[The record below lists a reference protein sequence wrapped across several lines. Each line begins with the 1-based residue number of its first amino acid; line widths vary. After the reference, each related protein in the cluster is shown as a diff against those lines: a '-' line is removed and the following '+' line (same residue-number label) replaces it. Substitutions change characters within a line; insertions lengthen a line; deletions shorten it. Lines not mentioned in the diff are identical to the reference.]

1 MIKKKIIFFL
11 LSISLFNCSFDHKSG
26 IWEGSKLEERRLA
39 KLEKEQRKN
48 NKDNIFKIFS
58 SENLYDQEV
67 TLNEPI
73 ILSKPTKTTSWDMSG
88 LNYQNMLGNIYLP
101 SASINFLKKKVG
113 KNKLSLSQFTSSP
126 LFYMD
131 NLLLSDDKGSIFYI
145 DQYRDLIWKK
155 NIYLKLYKKIH
166 KNLSLSIF
174 NNNIYVSDNIGFI
187 YALDLATGKTLWVK
201 NHGVPLKSKI
211 KVFNGKIFLIN
222 QDNRILCFDIK
233 DGTIIW
239 DVRSISSFI
248 KSKNLLSLAFGKD
261 NSLVA
266 STTSGEI
273 IKINLTNGSVIWS
286 ANITGGSSASSTD
299 FFQSSDIVIDNNS
312 IFYSTKSLFFSY
324 NLTAGMNNW
333 NTKVSSVTT
342 PIINGKNIFL
352 VTENGYL
359 VILNK
364 KSGKIVSSSNILKI
378 IKKERHQRTKITGF
392 IMGSGKIYAVT
403 FNGYLLV
410 CSATLGKVE
419 SYRKIGHPISSSPII
434 ANGKMFIY
442 TEKSRVFGFN

>member
-11 LSISLFNCSFDHKSG
+11 ISVTLFNCSFDHKTG
-26 IWEGSKLEERRLA
+26 IWDGSKSEERRLA
-39 KLEKEQRKN
+39 KLEKEQKN
-48 NKDNIFKIFS
+48 TRNSNTFKIFS
-58 SENLYDQEV
+58 SDSIYNEEV
-67 TLNEPI
+67 ILKEEVV
-73 ILSKPTKTTSWDMSG
+73 LSKPIKNLSWKMSG
-88 LNYQNMLGNIYLP
+88 LNYQNFLGNIYLQ
-101 SASINFLKKKVG
+101 SADINFLKKKVG
-113 KNKLSLSQFTSSP
+113 KNKLSLSQFTSTP

-131 NLLLSDDKGSIFYI
+131 NLLLSDDKGTVFYI
-145 DQYRDLIWKK
+145 DQYGELIWKK

-187 YALDLATGKTLWVK
+187 YVLDLATGKTIWVK

-211 KVFNGKIFLIN
+211 KVFNDKIFLIN

-233 DGTIIW
+233 DGAIIW
-239 DVRSISSFI
+239 DIRAISSFI
-248 KSKNLLSLAFGKD
+248 KSQNLLSLAFTQN

-273 IKINLTNGSVIWS
+273 ININITNGAVIWS
-286 ANITGGSSASSTD
+286 ANILSSSAHNTD
-299 FFQSSDIVIDNNS
+299 FFQSSDIVIDKNS

-324 NLTAGMNNW
+324 DLSSGANNW
-333 NTKVSSVTT
+333 NEKVSSVST
-342 PIINGKNIFL
+342 PIINKKNIFL

-364 KSGKIVSSSNILKI
+364 NSGKIISSTNILKI
-378 IKKERHQRTKITGF
+378 LKEKHQRTKITGF

-403 FNGYLLV
+403 LNGYLLI
-410 CSATLGKVE
+410 CSAHLGKVE
-419 SYRKIGHPISSSPII
+419 SFRKIGQPISSSPII

-442 TEKSRVFGFN
+442 TEKSRIFGFN